1 MRCIAAALLVTPAVT
16 LVAPIA
22 RPSSQCMLSSA
33 AIDVHG
39 AFVVTPY
46 VDLHAIDATPAR

>member
-1 MRCIAAALLVTPAVT
+1 M
-16 LVAPIA
+16 
-22 RPSSQCMLSSA
+22 QLSSA

-46 VDLHAIDATPAR
+46 VDMHAIDATPAR